1 MFGMCSNEIYQ
12 LYPKRSGHA
21 FVKRMIESWCP
32 GSKVIEIENL
42 SPKAFSMEYNDN
54 GVVILQL
61 RSFKNWVASYVK
73 SNKSQRAVIKNVNWW
88 WNVAEEFYSETNHL
102 KNYKVIKV
110 YYDTFF
116 TDRDYR
122 KTVCRELGGLYN
134 EKRLNEVGSEG
145 RGSSFDGTKYNGV
158 GQKMNVLERYKGFEN
173 MIDQVLEFKPKLKKF
188 CKMHGEI

>member
-1 MFGMCSNEIYQ
+1 MFGMCSSKIYQ

-21 FVKRMIESWCP
+21 FVRRMIESWCP
-32 GSKVIEIENL
+32 ESKMIEVENV

-61 RSFKNWVASYVK
+61 RSFKNWIASYVK

-88 WNVAEEFYSETNHL
+88 WNVAKEFYSKTNHL

-116 TDRDYR
+116 TDRNYR
-122 KTVCRELGGLYN
+122 KAICRELGGSYN
-134 EKRLNEVGSEG
+134 EDRINEVGKEG
-145 RGSSFDGTKYNGV
+145 RGSSFDGMEYNGK
-158 GQKMNVLERYKGFEN
+158 GQQMNVLERYKGFESI
-173 MIDQVLEFKPKLKKF
+173 IDQVFKAKPKLKKF